1 MEKSY
6 MRPDTL
12 VELEFIY
19 NRSTDTHWHEN
30 YELMFVVSGSMDF
43 TVEQDVYHLDS
54 REQHYHYNQ
63 INSQYYF
70 LI

>member
-12 VELEFIY
+12 VELEFIS

-30 YELMFVVSGSMDF
+30 YELMFVVSGSM
-43 TVEQDVYHLDS
+43 V
-54 REQHYHYNQ
+54 
-63 INSQYYF
+63 
-70 LI
+70 